1 MIFFDTIVKR
11 VTNFSIQ
18 SFEKNKKDIA
28 TFFSNNELFQL
39 SILTS
44 STVLYEDIKKNKSD
58 KIKASLSKYFIRAH
72 FNPTPFGVFS
82 SVGTL
87 KWGEFTAIN
96 KDKTVKLNV
105 KYDNLFLTNEINNT
119 ITSKWHTLSYCINPT
134 IHFLNDY
141 KIGFY
146 KSKNLLNDK
155 IELSY
160 GEIDYDDDLQWIID
174 RFKNCIKVNIVLE
187 ELILSGFERV
197 EVESYL
203 FEIIEA
209 GLIIEEF
216 LYFPFAEKLANQ
228 NSQFPSNLVQR
239 KNFELK
245 NENDFKLFK
254 KNYIEEQK
262 NFFQNSSFHKYSHSI
277 NSFDLK
283 TGSLDLNIQDKIS
296 RYIDFTIQ
304 YNSETQAVNDTLNKF
319 ISKLSDRFVDGF
331 IPINTVFNPYSGVN
345 YTSLK
350 VNYKNKLHKDIVLK
364 IFASTK
370 KNIILNMPII
380 NDIKIKQRKMPATF
394 NVILEILYCKI
405 TGKKVIY
412 MQKLAGVSAL
422 NVLSRFTEATN
433 DLCKEIVNY
442 EKEVHFGKIIAD
454 ISCIGNNRSI
464 NIAPEKQMYDYCIP
478 INTSFKENSNPI
490 FLNDIYVHLR
500 DGVIALVS
508 KKNRQQILPRKTSF
522 INPNL
527 SDSELY
533 KFLCDLEIYNE
544 EIYGVNFDFNGYE
557 YFNAY
562 IPRIYLE
569 EDVLLYP
576 AQLLLIYNDFSICE
590 FTNYLKSK
598 IEEHSFSRMINF
610 LDIKG
615 NLILNTESEID
626 IIELY
631 EKLKKRKYFYVSE
644 SLYESFNPEIVRE
657 SENFPHEL
665 IVSVKNTDY
674 INHNASYNFSDLIKN
689 NNIPIFS
696 DWLYIELYCNSYADI
711 EVLKSIYTNTILEK
725 KCTKFFFIHYSNPD
739 RHLRLRFK
747 TSSLE
752 NKELIIKTVHELKIK
767 EIIGT
772 YVILPY
778 EQETHRYGGL
788 ELMEFAETIFDLDT
802 QDLLSTVIEKELSKD
817 SNRIISILKIKNYL
831 EFFGYSIDEM
841 IEYCENCI
849 VNFSAEFELN
859 SQLRK
864 DFNKEFSEIKMKI
877 GTYEYESFLHDNS
890 LKNNLLLQLEKSN
903 YHLKSYSWLLIHMSM
918 NRHFNEKQRYNE
930 FKSYY
935 LTKCYLNQIKF
946 KKQ

>member
-1 MIFFDTIVKR
+1 MIFFETIVKR

-18 SFEKNKKDIA
+18 SYENNRNNITSFFE
-28 TFFSNNELFQL
+28 NNELFQL
-39 SILTS
+39 SIVTS

-72 FNPTPFGVFS
+72 FNPTPFGVFN

-87 KWGEFTAIN
+87 KWGKFTAIN
-96 KDKTVKLNV
+96 KNGTVKLNV
-105 KYDNLFLTNEINNT
+105 KYDNLFLANDINNT
-119 ITSKWHTLSYCINPT
+119 ITSKWHTSSYCINPT
-134 IHFLNDY
+134 IHILNEC

-160 GEIDYDDDLQWIID
+160 AEIDYDDDLQWIID
-174 RFKNCIKVNIVLE
+174 KFKNCIKVNIVLE
-187 ELILSGFERV
+187 ELILSGFERA

-203 FEIIEA
+203 LEIIEA

-216 LYFPFAEKLANQ
+216 LYFPFAAKLANQ
-228 NSQFPSNLVQR
+228 NSKFPSNLVQR

-254 KNYIEEQK
+254 KSYIEEQK
-262 NFFQNSSFHKYSHSI
+262 LFFQNSPDHKYSHSI
-277 NSFDLK
+277 NSFDLMG
-283 TGSLDLNIQDKIS
+283 GSLDINIQDKIS
-296 RYIDFTIQ
+296 KYIDFTIK
-304 YNSETQAVNDTLNKF
+304 YNSETQVVNDTLNKF
-319 ISKLSDRFVDGF
+319 ISKLSNRFNDGL
-331 IPINTVFNPYSGVN
+331 ISLNTVFNPYSGVD

-350 VNYKNKLHKDIVLK
+350 TDYKTKLHKDIALK
-364 IFASTK
+364 IFASTE

-380 NDIKIKQRKMPATF
+380 NDIKIKQKKMPATF
-394 NVILEILYCKI
+394 NVILETLCCKT
-405 TGKKVIY
+405 TGKKVVYI
-412 MQKLAGVSAL
+412 QKLAGASAL
-422 NVLSRFTEATN
+422 NIVSRFSETTH
-433 DLCKEIVNY
+433 DLCNEIVNY

-478 INTSFKENSNPI
+478 INTSFKDDSNPI
-490 FLNDIYVHLR
+490 FLSDIYIHLR
-500 DGVIALVS
+500 DGVISLIS
-508 KKNRQQILPRKTSF
+508 KENRKQILPRKTSF
-522 INPNL
+522 INSNL

-544 EIYGVNFDFNGYE
+544 EIYGVNFDFNAYE
-557 YFNAY
+557 YFNSY
-562 IPRIYLE
+562 VPRIYLE
-569 EDVLLYP
+569 EDVLLHP

-590 FTNYLKSK
+590 FTNYLKNK
-598 IEEHSFSRMINF
+598 IEEHSFSKMINL

-644 SLYESFNPEIVRE
+644 FLYESFNPEIVRE
-657 SENFPHEL
+657 SEHFPHEL

-674 INHNASYNFSDLIKN
+674 INHNIIYNFSDLIENK
-689 NNIPIFS
+689 NIPILS

-711 EVLKSIYTNTILEK
+711 EILKSIKTNIILEK
-725 KCTKFFFIHYSNPD
+725 KYSKFFFVHYNNPD
-739 RHLRLRFK
+739 RHLRVRFK

-752 NKELIIKTVHELKIK
+752 NKELIIKLVHDLKVK
-767 EIIGT
+767 KIIGT
-772 YVILPY
+772 YMILPY
-778 EQETHRYGGL
+778 DQETHRYGGL

-802 QDLLSTVIEKELSKD
+802 KDLLTTIIEKDLSVD
-817 SNRIISILKIKNYL
+817 LIRIISILKIKNYL

-841 IEYCENCI
+841 IEYCANCI

-864 DFNKEFSEIKMKI
+864 DFNKEFSEIKFKI
-877 GTYEYESFLHDNS
+877 GTCEYESFLHDNS
-890 LKNNLLLQLEKSN
+890 LKNNPLTQLEKSN
-903 YHLKSYSWLLIHMSM
+903 NHLKSYSWLIIHMSM
-918 NRHFNEKQRYNE
+918 NRHFNDKQRYNE

-935 LTKCYLNQIKF
+935 FLKCYLNQIKF